1 MEKRSVDGGEKIE
14 CVSVGDSV
22 FCGGYFV
29 VAVAVY
35 RCCSS
40 QLIQLMESF
49 EFMRIFSSEVNLK
62 MKSVGGGGGKGDLG
76 NWH

>member
-40 QLIQLMESF
+40 QLIQLNG
-49 EFMRIFSSEVNLK
+49 EF
-62 MKSVGGGGGKGDLG
+62 
-76 NWH
+76 